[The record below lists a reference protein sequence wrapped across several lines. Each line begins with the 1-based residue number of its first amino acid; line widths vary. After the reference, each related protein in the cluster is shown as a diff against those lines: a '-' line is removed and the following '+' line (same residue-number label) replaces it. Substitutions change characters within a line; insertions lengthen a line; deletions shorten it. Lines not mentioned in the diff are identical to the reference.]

1 MANVLN
7 EEKKQQVLALGRLGW
22 SLRRIQQAIKI
33 RRETASAYLK
43 AAGIAVR
50 PPSGWGRCE
59 PKPANEV
66 ITDFGAAKPAIPVI
80 PDACSPS
87 PSPNPNPNP
96 ENPSN
101 KGRSKTTSKP
111 ANENEVITD
120 SAVVSG
126 PSACE
131 PYREAI
137 DLGIN
142 RGRNAMAIWQDLVSE
157 YGFASSYQSVQ
168 RFVRKRRGVQTPEAR
183 VVIVTAAGQ
192 EAQVDYGTGP
202 MVRDPESR
210 KYRRTRLFV
219 MTLGC
224 SRKSIRLLTFRSSSR
239 IWAEL
244 HERAFRRLG
253 GVTRVVVLDN
263 LREGVLVPDIYDPAL
278 NPLYRDVL
286 AHYGAVAMPCRIQDP
301 DRKGKVES
309 GVGHA
314 QRTPLKGRR
323 FESLEE
329 AQAYLDHWEQRWAD
343 TRIPGTT
350 KRQVAAMFAE
360 EKPTLLPLPL
370 EPFRYYQYGERIVHL
385 DGCVEVE
392 AAYYGAP
399 PGWIGRVLRVQW
411 DELYVRLLDPKT
423 GQLLREH
430 VRQKRGWYR
439 IKEEDHPKR
448 TPLRTSQLLWRA
460 GRAGSHIGTLC
471 DAIHRQQGEVGV
483 RRILGVLSLAK
494 KYGTAAVDEAC
505 AAALDMGVQEYRF
518 VRRYLERCPQA
529 PLSLQQ
535 VDPLIRE
542 LVQYLPHSRNWSP
555 FRSSRR
561 RQSSEGS
568 WRLDSRS
575 RSNHFLRYRPGRHS
589 ALSCFDCGSCVGC
602 NHVRPPTRPSKPR
615 FSRRVVRAPH
625 SPLIILRYG
634 GSHCVLVRHQPEVRN
649 LGSHQTTRTNSS
661 SG

>member
-22 SLRRIQQAIKI
+22 SLRRIQQATGI
-33 RRETASAYLK
+33 RRETAGAHLK

-50 PPSGWGRCE
+50 APGGWGRWE

-66 ITDFGAAKPAIPVI
+66 ITDSGAAKPAIPVI
-80 PDACSPS
+80 PDACN
-87 PSPNPNPNP
+87 PNPNPNP
-96 ENPSN
+96 ENPSH

-120 SAVVSG
+120 SAVVTS

-131 PYREAI
+131 PYREVI
-137 DLGIN
+137 DLGLS

-224 SRKSIRLLTFRSSSR
+224 SRKSVRLLTFRSSSR

-253 GVTRVVVLDN
+253 GATRIVVLDN
-263 LREGVLVPDIYDPAL
+263 LREGVLVPDMYDPAL

-314 QRTPLKGRR
+314 QKTPLKGLR
-323 FESLEE
+323 FETLDE
-329 AQAYLDHWEQRWAD
+329 AQAHLDQWEQRWAD
-343 TRIPGTT
+343 TRIHGTT

-399 PGWIGRVLRVQW
+399 PRWIGRVLRVQW

-460 GRAGSHIGTLC
+460 GRAGSHIGALC

-542 LVQYLPHSRNWSP
+542 LVQYRDFINYKTK
-555 FRSSRR
+555 
-561 RQSSEGS
+561 E
-568 WRLDSRS
+568 
-575 RSNHFLRYRPGRHS
+575 
-589 ALSCFDCGSCVGC
+589 
-602 NHVRPPTRPSKPR
+602 
-615 FSRRVVRAPH
+615 
-625 SPLIILRYG
+625 I
-634 GSHCVLVRHQPEVRN
+634 EE
-649 LGSHQTTRTNSS
+649 
-661 SG
+661 